1 VRIQLWKYPN
11 GEESG
16 WWYTY
21 PSVGMIIYS
30 QYMDFFKAMFNVPNH
45 QPDHHRWELPTFNL
59 PPSVVS
65 LKVSSSGS
73 SIPVGDN
80 GSRVRMVG
88 SLLIRLMNLAQGD
101 PEKRGTLLGEFAG
114 MSWTFLNA
122 HHKVGEMMKRYEKD
136 GKM

>member
-1 VRIQLWKYPN
+1 
-11 GEESG
+11 
-16 WWYTY
+16 
-21 PSVGMIIYS
+21 
-30 QYMDFFKAMFNVPNH
+30 MFNVPNH

-88 SLLIRLMNLAQGD
+88 SLLIRLMNLAQQVPFKGKPLGD
-101 PEKRGTLLGEFAG
+101 PKIQGTGRPDISPLKLLIKRPT
-114 MSWTFLNA
+114 
-122 HHKVGEMMKRYEKD
+122 
-136 GKM
+136 